1 MSRAAPVPAPSSPSG
16 CRSRPT
22 NRRGAP
28 SARSGPA
35 DRTIGLASPPEDCHE
50 NIVMPLSNAIGDW
63 VTDISPGTGPRYLAI
78 ANAIGAAMDRGALAA
93 GDRLPPHRT
102 LAAALGVDLT
112 TVTRAYAEAR
122 KRGLLDSSVGRGTFV
137 RRAPGDEVAQI
148 SVDMSMNIPPAPA
161 DVSLREL
168 LREGLSRTL
177 RGADVATL
185 MAYRAGAG
193 AREERAAGAAWLAP
207 TCGVLPAARMLIAA
221 GAQSAM
227 LAVAATFLQRGDIV
241 ATEAMTYPGFR
252 ALAAYMGLVME
263 GVACDAEGM
272 LPGALD
278 ELCHARRPRALYCTP
293 SIQNPSTA
301 TMGRAR
307 RADIVAVARR
317 HELRI
322 IEDAAYDLYPREHLP
337 ALVALA
343 PERVY
348 HIATTAK
355 SLTPGLRL
363 AYIATPE
370 STQAAVTA
378 AIRATSMMASPLL
391 VSLVTGWI
399 RDGTAAAILDGIRV
413 EAVARQA
420 LAASILPR
428 DLVAANPEGLHLWL
442 RLPPGWPGPDFVTYL
457 RTQGLALVPADAFAT
472 SPHEVPNAV
481 RVALGVAADH
491 ARLESALRALAAALK
506 TEPGSRFGTIV

>member
-1 MSRAAPVPAPSSPSG
+1 
-16 CRSRPT
+16 
-22 NRRGAP
+22 
-28 SARSGPA
+28 
-35 DRTIGLASPPEDCHE
+35 
-50 NIVMPLSNAIGDW
+50 MPLGNAIGDW
-63 VTDISPGTGPRYLAI
+63 VADISTGSGPRYLAI

-93 GDRLPPHRT
+93 GDRLPPHRA

-122 KRGLLDSSVGRGTFV
+122 KRGLLDSAVGRGTFV
-137 RRAPGDEVAQI
+137 RQSAGEEAAQI
-148 SVDMSMNIPPAPA
+148 NVDMSMNIPPAPA
-161 DVSLREL
+161 NLSLRDL
-168 LREGLSRTL
+168 LRDGVSRVL

-207 TCGVLPAARMLIAA
+207 TCGVLPAGRVLIAS
-221 GAQSAM
+221 GAQPAM
-227 LAVAATFLQRGDIV
+227 LAVASTILQRGDIV

-252 ALAAYMGLVME
+252 ALAFHMGLVME
-263 GVACDAEGM
+263 GVECDAEGM
-272 LPGALD
+272 LPGAL
-278 ELCHARRPRALYCTP
+278 EEVCRLKRPRAIYCTP

-307 RADIVAVARR
+307 RSDIVAVARR
-317 HELRI
+317 HNLRI

-348 HIATTAK
+348 HVATTAK
-355 SLTPGLRL
+355 SLCPGLRI
-363 AYIATPE
+363 AYIALPE
-370 STQAAVTA
+370 GTQAAVTA
-378 AIRATSMMASPLL
+378 AIRATTMMASPLL

-413 EAVARQA
+413 EVAARQV
-420 LAASILPR
+420 LAAGILPR
-428 DLVAANPEGLHLWL
+428 ELVTANPEGLHVWL
-442 RLPPGWPGPDFVTYL
+442 RLPAAWPGPDFVTYL

-472 SPHEVPNAV
+472 SPNHAIPHAV

-491 ARLESALRALAAALK
+491 GRLETALRALAAALK
-506 TEPGSRFGTIV
+506 TEPSSRYGTIV